1 MLSVHAIDDDG
12 SLSPAR
18 RFPGG
23 KGGNWVEIV
32 EV

>member
-1 MLSVHAIDDDG
+1 VHAIGADG
-12 SLSPAR
+12 SLGAAR

-32 EV
+32 AFQ